1 MPALAP
7 LLQSAAVAT
16 LLGMRPQTLRKWR
29 LSGRGPPYIR
39 LGGPM
44 GRVLYR
50 RADLDAWLI
59 ARTFRSTAA
68 EAVVASS
75 AGATPT

>member
-1 MPALAP
+1 
-7 LLQSAAVAT
+7 
-16 LLGMRPQTLRKWR
+16 MRGQTLRKWR
-29 LSGRGPPYIR
+29 LTGRGPPYIR

-50 RADLDAWLI
+50 RADLDAWLG

-68 EAVVASS
+68 EAVAASP
-75 AGATPT
+75 AGTTTT